1 MTVTVNT
8 VSAEGFRHT
17 VQIDDHELF
26 ADVPK
31 SAGGEGSAPEPHD
44 YFDAAL
50 GACKA
55 LTLKMYAKKKDIPLT
70 GVGVEVKRDN
80 SEEQKGKYV
89 LHVTLTLK
97 GVLTDAQREELL
109 RVADRCPIHKLM
121 TTSDDHRNPR
131 STRLRQPVITL
142 LPAAGYASG
151 ITRSAWNAP

>member
-55 LTLKMYAKKKDIPLT
+55 LTVMWYARKKGIPVDDIHT
-70 GVGVEVKRDN
+70 RIERDD
-80 SEEQKGKYV
+80 SEER
-89 LHVTLTLK
+89 K
-97 GVLTDAQREELL
+97 GVYRLSATLSVQGSLTDAQLQELQA
-109 RVADRCPIHKLM
+109 VAQKCPVHKLM
-121 TTSDDHRNPR
+121 STVTTEI
-131 STRLRQPVITL
+131 TTTLGRLP
-142 LPAAGYASG
+142 
-151 ITRSAWNAP
+151 